1 MNMAVKWYGGEFIFP
16 TYDRFDFYNLMSFFA
31 KDEMQKIYN
40 KNLFAHPSLDYSL
53 MLDKVKAETY
63 YNSKKEVVKS
73 VNYEY
78 DFLDL

>member
-1 MNMAVKWYGGEFIFP
+1 
-16 TYDRFDFYNLMSFFA
+16 
-31 KDEMQKIYN
+31 MQKIYN

-78 DFLDL
+78 DFWIVIIMFSISTLRLHLYTCVRGCICMLVRKAFPLMS